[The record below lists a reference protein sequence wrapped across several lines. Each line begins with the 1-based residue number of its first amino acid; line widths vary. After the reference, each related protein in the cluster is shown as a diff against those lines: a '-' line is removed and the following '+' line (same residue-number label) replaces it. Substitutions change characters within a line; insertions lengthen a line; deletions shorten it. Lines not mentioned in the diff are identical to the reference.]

1 MYRDILLDI
10 DDPVAVITLN
20 RPEKLNAL
28 TDRTLQELRHALAT
42 AEADARV
49 VGIVLTGAGRAF
61 SAGVDMGA
69 LARIQAA
76 GEIAAMREETEL
88 DPREPGDPSM
98 GEDFRSGWAVLLS
111 LRKPVIAAVNG
122 PCVGLG
128 FSIAMFCDLR
138 FAAEAA
144 FFLPS
149 FAQRGLVAEH
159 GTSWIV
165 PRLVGPSRALDIL
178 WSGRR
183 IGAAE
188 AKELGLV
195 NRVVAGEELLEAARE
210 YVRQLARTS
219 SPTSLMHM
227 KRQVWRHLMLPLGA
241 AMQETNA
248 LQDAS
253 VTWPDFA
260 EGLAS
265 FREKREPRFARLA
278 FPQERRDEP

>member
-1 MYRDILLDI
+1 MYREVLFEVE
-10 DDPVAVITLN
+10 DPVATITLN

-28 TDRTLQELRHALAT
+28 TDRTLQELRHALAV
-42 AEADARV
+42 AEADERV

-88 DPREPGDPSM
+88 EPREPGDPTM
-98 GEDFRSGWAVLLS
+98 GEEYRLGWAVLLS
-111 LRKPVIAAVNG
+111 VRKPVIAAVNG

-138 FAAEAA
+138 FAAEGAY
-144 FFLPS
+144 FLPS

-165 PRLVGPSRALDIL
+165 PRLVGPSRALDIF

-183 IGAAE
+183 IAAAE

-195 NRVVAGEELLEAARE
+195 NRVVPGERLLEEAQGYMRE
-210 YVRQLARTS
+210 LARTS
-219 SPTSLMHM
+219 SPTSLMYM
-227 KRQVWRHLMLPLGA
+227 KRQVWRHLTGSLGE
-241 AMQETNA
+241 AMRETTA

-265 FREKREPRFARLA
+265 FREKREPRFARLH
-278 FPQERRDEP
+278 FP

>member
-1 MYRDILLDI
+1 MYREVLLEI
-10 DDPVAVITLN
+10 ADPVATITLN

-42 AEADARV
+42 AEADERV
-49 VGIVLTGAGRAF
+49 VGLVITGAGRAF

-76 GEIAAMREETEL
+76 GAIAAMREETGLEPL
-88 DPREPGDPSM
+88 DPGDPSM
-98 GEDFRSGWAVLLS
+98 GEEYRQGWGVLLS
-111 LRKPVIAAVNG
+111 VRKPVIAAVNG

-128 FSIAMFCDLR
+128 FSIAVFCDLR
-138 FAAEAA
+138 FVAEDAY
-144 FFLPS
+144 FLPT

-165 PRLVGPSRALDIL
+165 PRLVGPSRALDIF

-183 IGAAE
+183 VSALE
-188 AKELGLV
+188 AKELGLA
-195 NRVVAGEELLEAARE
+195 NRVVPAERLLDEAHE

-227 KRQVWRHLMLPLGA
+227 KRQVWRHLSLPLGE
-241 AMQETNA
+241 AMRETNA

-260 EGLAS
+260 EGLAA
-265 FREKREPRFARLA
+265 FRERREPRFARLRFA
-278 FPQERRDEP
+278 SSSEQA